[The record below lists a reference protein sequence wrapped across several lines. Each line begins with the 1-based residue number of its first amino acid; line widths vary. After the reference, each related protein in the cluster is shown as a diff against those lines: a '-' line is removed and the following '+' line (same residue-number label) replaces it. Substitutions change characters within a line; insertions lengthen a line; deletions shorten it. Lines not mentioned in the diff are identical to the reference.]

1 VIKPLCSWTIHHEP
15 KKTGMKNML
24 ARRMNLALKR
34 KALES
39 DIAGFRN
46 ADIITLIF
54 IGQRYADVFKHN
66 S

>member
-1 VIKPLCSWTIHHEP
+1 
-15 KKTGMKNML
+15 ML

-34 KALES
+34 KALKS

-46 ADIITLIF
+46 ADIITLIL